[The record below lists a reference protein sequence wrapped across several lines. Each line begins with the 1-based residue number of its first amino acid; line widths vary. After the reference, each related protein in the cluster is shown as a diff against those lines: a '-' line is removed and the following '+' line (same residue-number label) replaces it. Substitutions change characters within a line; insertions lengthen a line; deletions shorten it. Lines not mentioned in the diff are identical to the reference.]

1 VPIDADD
8 LPAYSGRL
16 FDYLM
21 DNNDLLRLLT
31 WARLERRVSPEAR
44 SKSATSYGQ
53 RFTAIETAQ
62 REGKAT
68 TAFTPVQILALIESL
83 IVGWVGTT
91 MSFQAEDEAALELER
106 DSQRTAI
113 TEGVRRMLA
122 H

>member
-1 VPIDADD
+1 
-8 LPAYSGRL
+8 
-16 FDYLM
+16 
-21 DNNDLLRLLT
+21 
-31 WARLERRVSPEAR
+31 
-44 SKSATSYGQ
+44 
-53 RFTAIETAQ
+53 
-62 REGKAT
+62 
-68 TAFTPVQILALIESL
+68 VQILALIESL